1 MASAQ
6 LLLASASPRRGALL
20 DQLGIRYQI
29 HPAELHEVPHHLE
42 LPDQYVKRLA
52 AEKSLT
58 AQTETRTALPVLGAD
73 TEVVLDG
80 EIFGKPEDED
90 HALSMLKKL
99 SGREHFVLSAVSL
112 RYGDQHWASLN
123 VSQVLFRPLE
133 EDEIRAYWQT
143 GEPLGK
149 AGAYAIQGLGS
160 LFIDRLA
167 GSFSGVMGLPLRET
181 SALLQRVG
189 INPLANQKDH
199 SVGE

>member
-1 MASAQ
+1 MALAQ

-29 HPAELHEVPHHLE
+29 HPAELHEKPHDLE

-58 AQTETRTALPVLGAD
+58 AQTQTRTSLPVLGAD

-90 HALSMLKKL
+90 HAHSMLKKL

-112 RYGDQHWASLN
+112 RHGDQHWASLS

-133 EDEIRAYWQT
+133 DHEIKAYWRT

-160 LFIDRLA
+160 LFIERLA

-181 SALLQRVG
+181 STLLKQVG
-189 INPLANQKDH
+189 INPLLNQTDP

>member
-133 EDEIRAYWQT
+133 EDEIRA
-143 GEPLGK
+143 
-149 AGAYAIQGLGS
+149 
-160 LFIDRLA
+160 
-167 GSFSGVMGLPLRET
+167 
-181 SALLQRVG
+181 
-189 INPLANQKDH
+189 
-199 SVGE
+199 